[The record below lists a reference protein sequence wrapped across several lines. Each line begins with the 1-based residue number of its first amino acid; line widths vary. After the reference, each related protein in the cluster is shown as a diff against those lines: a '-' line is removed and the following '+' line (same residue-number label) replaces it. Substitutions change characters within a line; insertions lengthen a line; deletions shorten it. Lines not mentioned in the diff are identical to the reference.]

1 MKTLYYTII
10 MILINTSVSFGQKG
24 TISTVNDKKY
34 VFAESSSDNNYA
46 STFSFDKKEREKIV
60 SILEFYFED
69 KANSNNNLIWKKL
82 KDTYNEDDVFH
93 VELKNKKLKIEWKNM
108 QKTSHKETIEKLK
121 KISAE
126 IVKTL
131 K

>member
-10 MILINTSVSFGQKG
+10 MILINSSISFGQKG

-34 VFAESSSDNNYA
+34 QFGETCSENNYA
-46 STFSFDKKEREKIV
+46 SSFTFNKEEKEKILAV
-60 SILEFYFED
+60 LELYFED
-69 KANSNNNLIWKKL
+69 KVYSNNNSVWKKL
-82 KDTYNEDDVFH
+82 KGTFTEEDIFF
-93 VELKNKKLKIEWKNM
+93 VELKNKKLKIEWKNK
-108 QKTSHKETIEKLK
+108 QKTSHKDTIEKLK

-126 IVKTL
+126 IIESL

>member
-1 MKTLYYTII
+1 

>member
-1 MKTLYYTII
+1 
-10 MILINTSVSFGQKG
+10 MILINTTISFGQKG

-34 VFAESSSDNNYA
+34 SFTESCSDNNYA
-46 STFSFDKKEREKIV
+46 STFAFDKKEREKIV
-60 SILEFYFED
+60 SSLEFYFEV
-69 KANSNNNLIWKKL
+69 KEHSNNKLVWKKL
-82 KDTYNEDDVFH
+82 KDTSNEDDVFY

-108 QKTSHKETIEKLK
+108 NKTTHKETIEKLK

-126 IVKTL
+126 IVKSL

>member
-34 VFAESSSDNNYA
+34 VFAESSSDNNYT

-60 SILEFYFED
+60 STLEFYFED

-82 KDTYNEDDVFH
+82 KDTSNEDDVFH

-126 IVKTL
+126 IVKSL

>member
-60 SILEFYFED
+60 RILEFYFED

-126 IVKTL
+126 IVKTI